1 MKRFLFVFYNTNTE
15 TVFVFLS
22 SLSDLQCPGRRNPS
36 DCWCGST
43 GREMR
48 FKVILVSAI
57 AACFWQAGNALV
69 PHAPISV
76 RNFRRIEARAA
87 WRGPNAL
94 HGLLMHVESEG
105 VVPQSESAEQSCKV
119 PRQSASNSAWLKRKM
134 LAGAALLT
142 GKKLSET
149 HFANSAL
156 MSEIA
161 GELTLQEFAVSFSS
175 PPPSRASDALAKYT
189 GLPSLRILSP
199 DFSIKRHENN
209 PMSQN

>member
-1 MKRFLFVFYNTNTE
+1 MKRFLYDFYNTNDKL
-15 TVFVFLS
+15 FFFSFL
-22 SLSDLQCPGRRNPS
+22 LSDSSWPRQQEARV
-36 DCWCGST
+36 
-43 GREMR
+43 EIMR

-57 AACFWQAGNALV
+57 AACFWQAGDAFV

-87 WRGPNAL
+87 WRGHIAL

-105 VVPQSESAEQSCKV
+105 VVPQSESAEQSCTI

-149 HFANSAL
+149 FANSAL

-175 PPPSRASDALAKYT
+175 PPPSRASDALAKDT